1 MYFGI
6 HIILFLFF
14 FMHTEKRKTYDL
26 IVYVCYCKTAES
38 ARTYT
43 YIESGFILLFLLKMN
58 FLLLLFF
65 FVVDSLCLRYHM
77 FSFLF
82 CKYVLHNT
90 QFIFKLKN
98 MKKK

>member
-6 HIILFLFF
+6 HIIFFFLCFY

-43 YIESGFILLFLLKMN
+43 SIGSGFILLFLLKN
-58 FLLLLFF
+58 EFF
-65 FVVDSLCLRYHM
+65 FVFSLSILFACAIIC
-77 FSFLF
+77 SILF
-82 CKYVLHNT
+82 CKYVLQT
-90 QFIFKLKN
+90 QHTIYFQFEKYEIK
-98 MKKK
+98 

>member
-6 HIILFLFF
+6 HIIFFCFFLL
-14 FMHTEKRKTYDL
+14 HTEKRKTYDL

-43 YIESGFILLFLLKMN
+43 HIESGFILLFLFKN
-58 FLLLLFF
+58 EFF
-65 FVVDSLCLRYHM
+65 VDSLCLRYHM

-98 MKKK
+98 MKKNIKK